1 MSAEKL
7 KQMWGG
13 VDDNVKTW
21 LTGALAGG
29 GIGAVGAGALSAAD
43 DRKGESKKERRTRI
57 LRQALLGG
65 GLGAGIGSLPA
76 GLNMIDGELNK
87 DKTFFDPN
95 TIEIDGE
102 TPLAHDSGV
111 LSPISNAYNRMVNYG
126 DEAGSFANNAVSNL
140 LGVGTA
146 GLMGRGVLFNTGRDG
161 KRLSLL
167 RELSKSKQTGL
178 ANIYKDIINS
188 TPNAPDWAK
197 RQLTNLTGITGNLE
211 NNKVGDKLNLQ
222 SMLRDTKGNA
232 RSLGGNK
239 VIDALRK
246 QLGIAQGSGKLSVGD
261 NLKFRNALNLGGV
274 DISKQDSLNKLLKGT
289 SMQGRV
295 NSGNTVTRYLGKL
308 RGIGAR
314 GRMAPT
320 AYLAQA
326 SARIGLPTAAG
337 WLARK
342 GVQGAGTLLEDGIA
356 QISPDGHP
364 QLTRFARN
372 HHRAY
377 INKALERIIER
388 AKGEG
393 ADYKPTAEDVYKELQ
408 SSNMPEGSRPK
419 LELIKNLLGN
429 AWLGKEDDNDR
440 EFQESI
446 LENLKGKMWDK

>member
-29 GIGAVGAGALSAAD
+29 GIGAAGAGALSAAD
-43 DRKGESKKERRTRI
+43 DRKGESKQDRRTRV

-95 TIEIDGE
+95 TIETGGS

-111 LSPISNAYNRMVNYG
+111 LSPLSNAYNRMVNYG
-126 DEAGSFANNAVSNL
+126 DEAGSFANNAMSNA
-140 LGVGTA
+140 LGVTTA
-146 GLMGRGVLFNTGRDG
+146 GLLGRGVLSNTGGG

-167 RELSKSKQTGL
+167 KELSKSKQTGL

-188 TPNAPDWAK
+188 TPQAPSWAK
-197 RQLTNLTGITGNLE
+197 SQLKSLTGITDNLE
-211 NNKVGDKLNLQ
+211 KNQVGDKLNLQ
-222 SMLRDTKGNA
+222 SMLTDNKGNA

-246 QLGIAQGSGKLSVGD
+246 QLGIKDSGKLSIGE
-261 NLKFRNALNLGGV
+261 NQKFRNTLNVSGV

-289 SMQGRV
+289 SMEGRV
-295 NSGNTVTRYLGKL
+295 NSGNALTRTLGKL

-320 AYLAQA
+320 SYLAQA
-326 SARIGLPTAAG
+326 LGRIGLPTAAG
-337 WLARK
+337 LGVRK
-342 GVQGAGTLLEDGIA
+342 GVQGAGTLLEDGMA
-356 QISPDGHP
+356 TLDGHP

-377 INKALERIIER
+377 INKALERIIAR
-388 AKGEG
+388 AKGGG
-393 ADYKPTAEDVYKELQ
+393 ADYKPTAEDVYDELQ
-408 SSNMPEGSRPK
+408 SSNMPSGSRPK

-429 AWLGKEDDNDR
+429 KWLGKEDDNDR
-440 EFQESI
+440 EFQETI